1 MNFHRKNIVSS
12 PAKTVPNL
20 SSSKPR
26 RGLSCR
32 FSKAMTCCGCLKKC
46 ELSPSHHEFQDVS
59 MIQWLRWF
67 GFFYCFLIWLSQWH
81 WPACHG
87 HFRDIRGTMMIIGH
101 TTHVESSKTWKAC
114 KTTIISNINIW
125 KPRPTAYSLEDN
137 PEDRP
142 WNPWIEIAM
151 ENHLQTPI
159 SFGISEVKPVN
170 SVKNRWANHQHH
182 AWLINSSQL
191 INYDSL

>member
-1 MNFHRKNIVSS
+1 MNFHRKNIGSS

-67 GFFYCFLIWLSQWH
+67 GFLMVFWYGYPNGIDQLVMAISGTL
-81 WPACHG
+81 G
-87 HFRDIRGTMMIIGH
+87 GTMMIIGH
-101 TTHVESSKTWKAC
+101 TTQVESSKTWKAC
-114 KTTIISNINIW
+114 KTTISNINIW

-137 PEDRP
+137 PEDSP
-142 WNPWIEIAM
+142 WNPWVEIAM

-159 SFGISEVKPVN
+159 CFGISEVKPVN